1 MPPRAITNPVF
12 KGAKIALAVVGVL
25 AVAAFVLGVLAL
37 MSGSTTTTV
46 VREVRQPPLEA
57 NPVLEQARGMT
68 INDIYERTKSGVVQ
82 ITSTDIQLRQ
92 EVDPFFGLPFGP
104 PEEERREALGSGFV
118 IDKAG
123 HIVTNFHVIE
133 GAEEIRVSFSNR
145 DRVRAT
151 IVGIDPST
159 DLAVL
164 KVTATSRALT
174 PLRLGDSDAVRVGDP
189 VVAIGNP
196 FGLERSVTAGI
207 VSALQRQIAA
217 PDQYPIDRVIQTDAA
232 VNPGN
237 SGGPLLDA
245 HGEVIG
251 VNTAIRA
258 ASDLAPG
265 NVGIGFAVPVNTV
278 KQVVSQLIEK
288 GRVRRAFL
296 GVRVQEIDAA
306 LSRVF
311 RLPVRS
317 GLIVQSV
324 ERGSA
329 ADAAG
334 LRGGT
339 TEVVVAGETYVLGG
353 DIVVSFDGRRM
364 TTAEDLRKAI
374 AEKKPGAKV
383 KLAVYRESRRM
394 AVEVKL
400 GEQPTSPS
408 R

>member
-1 MPPRAITNPVF
+1 MTR
-12 KGAKIALAVVGVL
+12 GAKLAVGVVAALALAAVVL
-25 AVAAFVLGVLAL
+25 SAVALLTRPGTA
-37 MSGSTTTTV
+37 TTV
-46 VREVRQPPLEA
+46 VREVRQPSLDAAPNL
-57 NPVLEQARGMT
+57 ARNGGIT
-68 INDIYERTKSGVVQ
+68 INQVYERTKSGVVQ

-92 EVDPFFGLPFGP
+92 EVDPFFGLPFGQP
-104 PEEERREALGSGFV
+104 GEERREALGSGFV

-145 DRVRAT
+145 DRVEAT
-151 IVGIDPST
+151 IVGVDPST

-164 KVTATSRALT
+164 KVTARARALT
-174 PLRLGDSDAVRVGDP
+174 PLRLGDSEGVRVGDP

-245 HGEVIG
+245 RGDVIG
-251 VNTAIRA
+251 VNTAIRT
-258 ASDLAPG
+258 ASEVAPG

-288 GRVRRAFL
+288 GRVQRAFL
-296 GVRVQEIDAA
+296 GVRVQEIDARLA
-306 LSRVF
+306 RVF
-311 RLPVRS
+311 RLPVRR

-324 ERGSA
+324 GRGSA
-329 ADAAG
+329 ADEAG
-334 LRGGT
+334 IRGGK

-353 DIVVSFDGRRM
+353 DIIVSFDGRAVN
-364 TTAEDLRKAI
+364 TTEHLREAI
-374 AEKKPGAKV
+374 AGKKPGAEV
-383 KLAVYRESRRM
+383 TLGVYRGNRRTTV
-394 AVEVKL
+394 AVKL
-400 GEQPTSPS
+400 GEQPESPS